1 MPKTMAL
8 NGSNHIVQDAPA
20 PIFTPQRA
28 TVVCIG
34 AGVSGIALAIE
45 MQRKLENFDLC
56 IYEKNSDIGNFLVH
70 QRATTADLTDLLR
83 RWNLAGESVSRMCMY
98 VFPVEICRHVP

>member
-1 MPKTMAL
+1 MAL

-28 TVVCIG
+28 SVVCIG

-56 IYEKNSDIGNFLVH
+56 IYEKNSDIGNLLVL
-70 QRATTADLTDLLR
+70 QLVTTPELTNFLR
-83 RWNLAGESVSRMCMY
+83 RWHLAGKSLSGMCMY
-98 VFPVEICRHVP
+98 FF